1 MRVVMSINLQSHEI
15 ILLKSI
21 RDGRERTIDELS
33 RELGADQAAL
43 VRASLTLQ
51 KEGLA
56 ESSEDETFVVKLTK
70 EGEDAQKNG
79 LPERQLVSEILKSG
93 TLARLESIK
102 FAGKD
107 IALGFAKRKGY
118 IDIEKAHGGVVVHVT
133 KDGRESLD
141 RKDPEEDLLEKAMVP
156 KAKVS
161 RAELELLKFRRL
173 IEYSF
178 KIVRK
183 VKATQKGMNVADS
196 FMLKKEVSRL
206 TPELIKSGEWR
217 NVELRKYNVV
227 APVAQVFGGRRHF
240 VNQAIDYVRRVWLDM
255 GFKEMTGPLVNT
267 SFWNFD
273 ALFVPQ
279 DHPARE
285 MQDTFF
291 FGGSGS
297 LPDRKIVSAVKKAH
311 ESGVDGSCGWQC
323 RWSEDEALRLLLR
336 THTTVLSARTLAQ
349 IKKDGLPAKYFAVG
363 RVFRNEALDWK
374 HLFEFNQVEGIVV
387 DPDANFKNLIG
398 YLREFFAKLGFEK
411 ARFRPGY
418 FPYTEMSIE
427 IDVLHPERKQ
437 WVELGGAGIF
447 RPEVVEP
454 LLGEPVPVLAW
465 GPGFDRIIMDYYK
478 VKDIRDLYGN
488 DVKHMREMK
497 MWMK

>member
-1 MRVVMSINLQSHEI
+1 MSVNLQSHEI

-21 RDGRERTIDELS
+21 KDGRERTVDDLS

-51 KEGLA
+51 NEGLVVL
-56 ESSEDETFVVKLTK
+56 SEDETFVVKLTR

-79 LPERQLVSEILKSG
+79 LPERQLVSEILKGG
-93 TLARLESIK
+93 TLLRLDSIK
-102 FAGKD
+102 FPGKEM
-107 IALGFAKRKGY
+107 ALGFAKRKGY
-118 IDIEKAHGGVVVHVT
+118 IDIEKTHNGIVIHVT
-133 KDGRESLD
+133 KEGRESLNK
-141 RKDPEEDLLEKAMVP
+141 KDPEEALLEKAM
-156 KAKVS
+156 ASKVS
-161 RAELELLKFRRL
+161 KGELEFLKSRRL

-183 VKATQKGMNVADS
+183 IKATESGMRTAESVA
-196 FMLKKEVSRL
+196 LKKEVSRL
-206 TPELIKSGEWR
+206 TPEMIKSGEWR
-217 NVELRKYNVV
+217 NVEIRKYNVV
-227 APVAQVFGGRRHF
+227 APVTQIFGGRRHF
-240 VNQAIDYVRRVWLDM
+240 VTQAIDYVRRVWLDM
-255 GFKEMTGPLVNT
+255 GFKEMNGPLVNT
-267 SFWNFD
+267 AFWNFD

-291 FGGSGS
+291 FGRNGS
-297 LPDRKIVSAVKKAH
+297 LPDKKIVNAVKKAH
-311 ESGVDGSCGWQC
+311 ESGVDGSSGWQC
-323 RWSEDEALRLLLR
+323 RWSEEEALRLLLR

-427 IDVLHPERKQ
+427 IDVMHPERKQ

-488 DVKHMREMK
+488 DVKQMREMK
-497 MWMK
+497 VWMR